1 MGNHRHMAA
10 ASVYIRALQKAVEV
24 SGGRKAL
31 AARLGLKLA
40 EIERWLDE
48 KAEIPHETF
57 LRIIDVLIE
66 ETASP
71 GDSDS
76 GDPPSPRSS
85 APFTHRDCD

>member
-1 MGNHRHMAA
+1 MAA
-10 ASVYIRALQKAVEV
+10 ASVYIRALQKAVAV

-31 AARLGLKLA
+31 AERLGLKMA
-40 EIERWLDE
+40 EIERWLDG
-48 KAEIPHETF
+48 KAEIPHESF

-76 GDPPSPRSS
+76 DPPSPRSS
-85 APFTHRDCD
+85 APSKHRDCD